1 MVTEL
6 RRAAKRTLIRTAP
19 AEVVDRLR
27 NAKRRW
33 KRMRFRARESV
44 RPVLVEKAEI
54 VDALRRAGVRS
65 GDAVFFQSSLSAF
78 GRIDGGAETVL
89 DALDEVV
96 GDGLVAMPA
105 FSLAG
110 STDEY
115 PSLIEFDA
123 AQTPSLMGAVTERFR
138 NRPEVLRSLHPTH
151 SVSAR
156 GNGAD
161 SLIEGHAEAETPF
174 GAGTPFARLV
184 ERDAVQVW
192 FGCGVGPFTLYHTF
206 ECLRE
211 QGFPLPVFAANRI
224 AAECTDLDGS
234 TREVT
239 TLVHEPRLAEQR
251 IDALPHVQERI
262 RTLLLE
268 SGALQSA
275 TLGRGEILTI
285 RTKTMM
291 AELER
296 LFAQGVTIYDVELPR
311 HESASAA

>member
-1 MVTEL
+1 MVAEL
-6 RRAAKRTLIRTAP
+6 RRAAKRTFIRIAP
-19 AEVVDRLR
+19 AAVVDRIR
-27 NAKRRW
+27 QAKRRW

-54 VDALRRAGVRS
+54 VEALRRAGVGR
-65 GDAVFFQSSLSAF
+65 GDGVFFQASLSAF

-96 GDGLVAMPA
+96 GDGLIAMPA

-123 AQTPSLMGAVTERFR
+123 AETPSLMGAVTERFR
-138 NRPEVLRSLHPTH
+138 NRPGVVRSLHPTH

-156 GNGAD
+156 GKGAN
-161 SLIEGHAEAETPF
+161 SLIEGHADAETPF
-174 GAGTPFARLV
+174 GPGTPFARMV
-184 ERDAVQVW
+184 ERDVVQVW
-192 FGCGVGPFTLYHTF
+192 FGCGVGPFTLYHAF

-224 AAECTDLDGS
+224 AAECTDVDGS
-234 TREVT
+234 TRRVT

-262 RTLLLE
+262 RTLLLQ
-268 SGALQSA
+268 SGALQTA

-285 RTKTMM
+285 RMQRMM

-296 LFAQGVTIYDVELPR
+296 LFAQGITIYDVELPR
-311 HESASAA
+311 RESASAA